1 MVRREC
7 GACGYGLGLA
17 CLVLGNRLAG
27 RSGQD
32 GLQICCGGFGQPVD
46 ARLADRV
53 EEAAVFADVTD
64 RLGPPRLVGQ
74 VLQDLAGSG
83 PWGGISVP
91 STPGTT
97 SMAQVGAKTGRD
109 RAGLRFPGAVP
120 GPRRPDDLLDAHPAE
135 HIQDLVAH
143 DRVQQVAGLHS
154 GPCRKLG
161 SQWCGPPD
169 STARRPSLSGPVH
182 RVRPCTWPRA
192 TARGRHPGS
201 AGVRHLSF
209 SEPPDSTA
217 NDARHFRIERI
228 PEGITSSR

>member
-27 RSGQD
+27 RSGQH
-32 GLQICCGGFGQPVD
+32 GLQICCGGFGQLVD

-74 VLQDLAGSG
+74 VLQDLVGSG

-135 HIQDLVAH
+135 HIKDLVAH
-143 DRVQQVAGLHS
+143 ADRVLQVAGLHS
-154 GPCRKLG
+154 GPAG
-161 SQWCGPPD
+161 SWAG
-169 STARRPSLSGPVH
+169 SGAGRRTARQGGHRFRASAPSTPLLL
-182 RVRPCTWPRA
+182 
-192 TARGRHPGS
+192 TARYRPVRHPGS
-201 AGVRHLSF
+201 AGVRRLSF

-228 PEGITSSR
+228 PEGITRSR

>member
-1 MVRREC
+1 MPRCGGAAGFMVRREC

-32 GLQICCGGFGQPVD
+32 GLQICCGGFGQLVD

-120 GPRRPDDLLDAHPAE
+120 GPRRPDDLL
-135 HIQDLVAH
+135 VAH
-143 DRVQQVAGLHS
+143 ADRVLQVAGLHS
-154 GPCRKLG
+154 GPAG
-161 SQWCGPPD
+161 SWAGSCAGSPD
-169 STARRPSLSGPVH
+169 STARRPLTSLPGH
-182 RVRPCTWPRA
+182 CTEYA
-192 TARGRHPGS
+192 LARGRALPPGS
-201 AGVRHLSF
+201 GIPD
-209 SEPPDSTA
+209 PPESA
-217 NDARHFRIERI
+217 A
-228 PEGITSSR
+228 